1 MTTQAV
7 LQRLTAREL
16 PLCRRINRLSRRRS
30 VERFFARVSWLGD
43 GVFWYLLML
52 LLPFVYGPSAWNT
65 VAEMA
70 LVGTINLLIYRRLKG
85 TTLRQRPFR
94 MDAGIHLGAPPL
106 DAYSFPSGHT
116 MHAVGFSTVLVTQFP
131 VLGWLVI
138 PFAVLVALSRV
149 ILGLHYPSDVAA
161 GALLG
166 TVTSIAVGMLG
177 PFI

>member
-16 PLCRRINRLSRRRS
+16 PLCRRINRLSRRRY
-30 VERFFARVSWLGD
+30 VERFFARVSRLGD

-52 LLPFVYGPSAWNT
+52 LLPVVHGPAAWET

-70 LVGTINLLIYRRLKG
+70 LTGVINLAIYRRLKG

-116 MHAVGFSTVLVTQFP
+116 MHAVGFSTVLVTQIP
-131 VLGWLVI
+131 ALGWLVI
-138 PFAVLVALSRV
+138 PFAVLVAMSRV

-166 TVTSIAVGMLG
+166 TVTAIAVGMLG